1 MAGDTEKAKKGPF
14 PYRIQQSPGQTN
26 HQRLFVEC
34 VSIMACLPLGA
45 PKNFVSSFGYTG
57 DRAWLKSP
65 ESIESCSVVF
75 AISYKA
81 AVEEE
86 GGLTAAEVVAPG
98 APALT

>member
-1 MAGDTEKAKKGPF
+1 MAGDTEKAKQGPF
-14 PYRIQQSPGQTN
+14 SYRIQQLPVQKN
-26 HQRLFVEC
+26 QQRLFVGC

-45 PKNFVSSFGYTG
+45 PKSFVSSFGYTG

-65 ESIESCSVVF
+65 ESIESCSVAL

-86 GGLTAAEVVAPG
+86 GGLTVAEVG